1 VGQIEMAVIRREVS
15 DRTTFGKIVKWI
27 FILWNL
33 FMVFALV
40 KGCAAAT
47 SAVNAAPRGSAE
59 QAGAAI
65 GTALGTGMLMML
77 WLMGDIIIGTFVL
90 FTRRKKIIEIEE

>member
-1 VGQIEMAVIRREVS
+1 MAVIRREVS

-47 SAVNAAPRGSAE
+47 SAVNAAPQGSAE

-77 WLMGDIIIGTFVL
+77 WVMGDIIIGTFVL
-90 FTRRKKIIEIEE
+90 FTRRKKIIEVEE